1 MSDTGPGDRR
11 TAILRAVWQV
21 IAERGMGAVSVRNVA
36 AAAGVSAGRVQ
47 YRFPTKEELLT
58 ASLEEMLRGAE
69 KLYDP
74 PSREEAGREAA
85 DREALWDLV
94 GRRVSLAEHS
104 RAGVAV
110 FHHYVAAGITHPEL
124 ARMLAEAKDA
134 EEDEAVRLLAGIAP
148 GCDDPRTA
156 ARSLIATA
164 DGLVVRVLIGSL
176 SGAEAERALR
186 TELDRIAP

>member
-1 MSDTGPGDRR
+1 MSDPEPVDRR

-36 AAAGVSAGRVQ
+36 AAAGVSPGRVQ

-58 ASLEEMLRGAE
+58 AGLEEMLRGAAQ
-69 KLYDP
+69 LHD
-74 PSREEAGREAA
+74 RNVRGVA
-85 DREALWDLV
+85 DREALWDLL
-94 GRRVSLAEHS
+94 GRRVSLAEQS

-110 FHHYVAAGITHPEL
+110 FHHYVAAGINHPGL
-124 ARMLAEAKDA
+124 ARLLAEAKDA
-134 EEDEAVRLLAGIAP
+134 EEGEAARLLAGIAP
-148 GCDDPRTA
+148 GCADPRTA

-176 SGAEAERALR
+176 PAAEAERTLR
-186 TELDRIAP
+186 SELDRIAP